1 METMT
6 SVDEVLEGILLQ
18 DEVKCFFFFFCSLSL
33 ASMKKNQTMMETNI
47 TGLFSTSVISKGKQL
62 EYMRHDHFKNDWR
75 KVMLIKIWPLA
86 FH

>member
-18 DEVKCFFFFFCSLSL
+18 DEVKCFFFFFLL
-33 ASMKKNQTMMETNI
+33 IVIGINEKNQTMMETNI